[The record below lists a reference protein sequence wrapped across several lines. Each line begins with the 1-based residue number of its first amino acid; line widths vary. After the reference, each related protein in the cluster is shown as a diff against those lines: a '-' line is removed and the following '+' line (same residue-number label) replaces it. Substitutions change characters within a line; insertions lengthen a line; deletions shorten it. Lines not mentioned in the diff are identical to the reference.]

1 MGKMICFKDMFGLF
15 DTIPN
20 IVEQADE
27 WAFFV
32 TAYATHSIPGVQIHS
47 RSLHSVAA
55 PWSTFLKSPADASN
69 GVSA

>member
-27 WAFFV
+27 WAFLWQHMLRIASLEYKFTRGLF
-32 TAYATHSIPGVQIHS
+32 TA
-47 RSLHSVAA
+47 
-55 PWSTFLKSPADASN
+55 
-69 GVSA
+69 